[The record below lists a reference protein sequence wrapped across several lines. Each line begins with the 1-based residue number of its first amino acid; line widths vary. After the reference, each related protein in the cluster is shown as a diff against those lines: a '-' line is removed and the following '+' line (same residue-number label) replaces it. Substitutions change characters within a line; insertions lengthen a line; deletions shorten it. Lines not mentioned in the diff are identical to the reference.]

1 MKEGG
6 WLWNVQCKDCART
19 GGNGDNDGTTLDLSR
34 LIPKNGKKDV
44 GYYCNCGP
52 TGHEMLEEHP
62 YKKIYICDLV
72 LCMGCYDKRKEG
84 MGQTSRRRK

>member
-6 WLWNVQCKDCART
+6 WLWNVQCKDCARR

-34 LIPKNGKKDV
+34 LMPKNGKKDL

-62 YKKIYICDLV
+62 YKEIYTCDLST
-72 LCMGCYDKRKEG
+72 MYG
-84 MGQTSRRRK
+84 ML